1 MTRNR
6 LASFILAALL
16 LGFILL
22 GAGHLLF
29 AQSEPRIIVAVA
41 ERTKLFGLSGVPG
54 SASESDDKTVLV
66 LTLKGIS
73 EDNWDKLNP
82 DSFYLTA
89 GESRHECII
98 KMSGK
103 VGAGGKA
110 RPDYRLVFRAPKAT
124 TSFVLHHEKA
134 AVPFSVIGP
143 LKENIR

>member
-1 MTRNR
+1 MTRNL

-22 GAGHLLF
+22 GAGHFLF
-29 AQSEPRIIVAVA
+29 AQSDAKITVAIA
-41 ERTKLFGLSGVPG
+41 ERTKLFGLSGLPG

-73 EDNWDKLNP
+73 EDKWDKLNP

-103 VGAGGKA
+103 FGADGKA
-110 RPDYRLVFRAPKAT
+110 RPDYRLVFRVPKAT
-124 TSFVLHHEKA
+124 TSFVFHHEKTT
-134 AVPFSVIGP
+134 VPFSVTGP
-143 LKENIR
+143 IKENIR